1 MKNRNNIKKILGS
14 AFADK
19 GILFA
24 LLLLWIIGIAAN
36 RNFRNPLIFLNIAR
50 EASFVGFSAIGM
62 TFLIITGDFDLS
74 VGSLLALL
82 AIITVSIVGVL
93 GLVPTILIVVLL
105 GAVAGGI
112 NGTLSAVMGI
122 PAFIA
127 TLAMYFV
134 YRALAFIVSDG
145 NPVQFQ
151 EKWFTSL
158 GNGKFLGIPIPF
170 ITFLILVLVM
180 SYVLR
185 YTLFGRWILSV
196 GNSTK
201 ASVLSGIPVVKTRLG
216 AFILTGAFTGLAAIF
231 LSSRLWS
238 ANPGMKYGYEF
249 EVISA
254 VVLGGTSLK
263 GGKGSVVN
271 TFIASLF
278 FASMATTMNLFQI
291 DSYMQRVVIGFVL
304 LAAFSMSGVRD
315 RIEEY
320 MRVRQNRLHLSNSK
334 GDQS

>member
-1 MKNRNNIKKILGS
+1 MPEKKRTTIIKNI
-14 AFADK
+14 FADK

-24 LLLLWIIGIAAN
+24 LILLWLIGIIAN
-36 RNFRNPLIFLNIAR
+36 RNFRNPLIFMNIAR
-50 EASFVGFSAIGM
+50 EAAFVGFAGIGM

-82 AIITVSIVGVL
+82 AIVTVSIVGTV
-93 GLVPTILIVVLL
+93 GLFPTILIVVLL
-105 GAVAGGI
+105 GAVAGGL

-134 YRALAFIVSDG
+134 YRALAFIISDG

-158 GNGKFLGIPIPF
+158 GNGKILGIPTPF
-170 ITFLILVLVM
+170 IIFLALALFMTFI
-180 SYVLR
+180 LR
-185 YTLFGRWILSV
+185 YSLFGRRILAV
-196 GNSTK
+196 GNSKK
-201 ASVLSGIPVVKTRLG
+201 ASTISGIPVTWTKFG
-216 AFILTGAFTGLAAIF
+216 AFMLVGAFTGLAAVF

-263 GGKGSVVN
+263 GGKGSVMN
-271 TFIASLF
+271 TFIAALF
-278 FASMATTMNLFQI
+278 FAILNTTMNIFRV
-291 DSYMQRVVIGFVL
+291 DSYMQRVVIGIVL
-304 LAAFSMSGVRD
+304 LLAFSMSGIRD

-320 MRVRQNRLHLSNSK
+320 FRVRRSSIASVK
-334 GDQS
+334 AGDYNE

>member
-1 MKNRNNIKKILGS
+1 MNKENRVNLGRFLS
-14 AFADK
+14 DK
-19 GILFA
+19 GILIA
-24 LLLLWIIGIAAN
+24 LIVLWIIVIATN
-36 RNFRNPLIFLNIAR
+36 RSFRNPITFLNIAR
-50 EASFVGFSAIGM
+50 EASFVGLSALGM

-82 AIITVSIVGVL
+82 AIITVSIVGGIGIVL
-93 GLVPTILIVVLL
+93 TLILVVIL
-105 GAVAGGI
+105 GALAGSLNGI
-112 NGTLSAVMGI
+112 LSAVVGI

-134 YRALAFIVSDG
+134 YRAMAFIVSDG

-158 GNGKFLGIPIPF
+158 GNGNFLGIPIPF
-170 ITFLILVLVM
+170 LTLAALTILLT
-180 SYVLR
+180 YVLR
-185 YTLFGRWILSV
+185 FTLFGRRVLAV
-196 GNSTK
+196 GNSSK
-201 ASVLSGIPVVKTRLG
+201 ASIISGIPVVRTRLG
-216 AFILTGAFTGLAAIF
+216 AFILTGALTGLAAVF

-271 TFIASLF
+271 TFIAALF
-278 FASMATTMNLFQI
+278 FASLNR
-291 DSYMQRVVIGFVL
+291 SGYVL
-304 LAAFSMSGVRD
+304 ASVSWT
-315 RIEEY
+315 
-320 MRVRQNRLHLSNSK
+320 
-334 GDQS
+334 

>member
-1 MKNRNNIKKILGS
+1 MIKQNKKSGIMKNL
-14 AFADK
+14 FADK

-24 LLLLWIIGIAAN
+24 LILLWLIGILTN
-36 RNFRNPLIFLNIAR
+36 RNFRNPQIFLNIAR
-50 EASFVGFSAIGM
+50 EAAFVGFAGIGM

-82 AIITVSIVGVL
+82 AIITVSIVGTV
-93 GLVPTILIVVLL
+93 GLLPTLLIVVIL
-105 GAVAGGI
+105 GAMAGAV
-112 NGTLSAVMGI
+112 NGTLSAILGI

-134 YRALAFIVSDG
+134 YRALAFIVSNG

-158 GNGKFLGIPIPF
+158 GNGKLFGIPTPF
-170 ITFLILVLVM
+170 IVFIILSVIMTF
-180 SYVLR
+180 VLR
-185 YTLFGRWILSV
+185 YTLFGRHILAV

-201 ASVLSGIPVVKTRLG
+201 ASVISGIPVTRIRFG
-216 AFILTGAFTGLAAIF
+216 AFLLVGAFTGLAAIF

-263 GGKGSVVN
+263 GGKGSVMN
-271 TFIASLF
+271 TFIAAMF
-278 FASMATTMNLFQI
+278 FASLNTTMNLFRI
-291 DSYMQRVVIGFVL
+291 DSYMQRVVIGIVL
-304 LAAFSMSGVRD
+304 LLAFSMSEIRD

-320 MRVRQNRLHLSNSK
+320 FRVNKSPANLIRVGK
-334 GDQS
+334 

>member
-1 MKNRNNIKKILGS
+1 MAEKNKKAIIKNL
-14 AFADK
+14 FADR

-24 LLLLWIIGIAAN
+24 LLLLWVIGIATN

-50 EASFVGFSAIGM
+50 ESAFVGFSGIGM
-62 TFLIITGDFDLS
+62 TFLIIT
-74 VGSLLALL
+74 
-82 AIITVSIVGVL
+82 VSIVGTV
-93 GLVPTILIVVLL
+93 GLFPTLLIVVLL
-105 GAVAGGI
+105 GAVAGAL

-122 PAFIA
+122 PSFIA
-127 TLAMYFV
+127 TLGMYFI

-170 ITFLILVLVM
+170 IMFLLLTLGMTF
-180 SYVLR
+180 VLR
-185 YTLFGRWILSV
+185 YTTFGRQTLAV
-196 GNSTK
+196 GNSKK
-201 ASVLSGIPVVKTRLG
+201 ASLISGIPIKRTRLG
-216 AFILTGAFTGLAAIF
+216 SFMLVGAFTGLAAVF

-263 GGKGSVVN
+263 GGKGSVIN
-271 TFIASLF
+271 TFIAAIF
-278 FASMATTMNLFQI
+278 FASLNTTMNLFRV
-291 DSYMQRVVIGFVL
+291 DSYMQRVVIGVVL
-304 LAAFSMSGVRD
+304 LMAFSMSEIRD

-320 MRVRQNRLHLSNSK
+320 VRVVRSTSVTASEGK
-334 GDQS
+334 

>member
-1 MKNRNNIKKILGS
+1 MKKLNKDKKGF
-14 AFADK
+14 FADK
-19 GILFA
+19 GILIA
-24 LLLLWIIGIAAN
+24 LLALWIFGIIAN
-36 RNFRNPLIFLNIAR
+36 KNFRNPLTFLNIAR
-50 EASFVGFSAIGM
+50 EASFVGIAALGM

-82 AIITVSIVGVL
+82 AIVTVSIVGTLGLIPTIILITVL
-93 GLVPTILIVVLL
+93 GAL
-105 GAVAGGI
+105 AGTL
-112 NGTLSAVMGI
+112 NGTLSAVIGI

-170 ITFLILVLVM
+170 IALVILTVILA
-180 SYVLR
+180 YVLK
-185 YTLFGRWILSV
+185 YTLFGRRIMAV
-196 GNSTK
+196 GNSSK
-201 ASVLSGIPVVKTRLG
+201 ASIISGIPVIKTRIG
-216 AFILTGAFTGLAAIF
+216 AFALTGALTGIAAVF
-231 LSSRLWS
+231 MSSRLWS

-271 TFIASLF
+271 TFFAALF
-278 FASMATTMNLFQI
+278 FASLNTTMNLFQV
-291 DSYMQRVVIGFVL
+291 DSYMQRVFIGLVL
-304 LAAFSMSGVRD
+304 LAAFSMSGIQE
-315 RIEEY
+315 RIEETL
-320 MRVRQNRLHLSNSK
+320 RIRRSAQGS
-334 GDQS
+334 

>member
-1 MKNRNNIKKILGS
+1 MKNL
-14 AFADK
+14 FADK

-24 LLLLWIIGIAAN
+24 LILLWLIGILTN
-36 RNFRNPLIFLNIAR
+36 RNFRNPQIFLNIAR
-50 EASFVGFSAIGM
+50 EAAFVGFAGIGM

-82 AIITVSIVGVL
+82 AIITVSIVGTV
-93 GLVPTILIVVLL
+93 GLLPTLLIVVIL
-105 GAVAGGI
+105 GAMAGAV
-112 NGTLSAVMGI
+112 NGTLSAILGI

-134 YRALAFIVSDG
+134 YRALAFIVSNG

-158 GNGKFLGIPIPF
+158 GNGKLFGIPTPF
-170 ITFLILVLVM
+170 IVFIILSVIMTF
-180 SYVLR
+180 VLR
-185 YTLFGRWILSV
+185 YTLFGRHILAV

-201 ASVLSGIPVVKTRLG
+201 ASVISGIPVTRIRFG
-216 AFILTGAFTGLAAIF
+216 AFLLVGAFTGLAAIF

-263 GGKGSVVN
+263 GGKGSVMN
-271 TFIASLF
+271 TFIAAMF
-278 FASMATTMNLFQI
+278 FASLNTTMNLFRI
-291 DSYMQRVVIGFVL
+291 DSYMQRVVIGIVL
-304 LAAFSMSGVRD
+304 LLAFSMSEIRD

-320 MRVRQNRLHLSNSK
+320 FRVNKSPANLIRVGK
-334 GDQS
+334 

>member
-1 MKNRNNIKKILGS
+1 MSRPNKRTTVIKNL
-14 AFADK
+14 FADK

-24 LLLLWIIGIAAN
+24 LLLLWLIGIIAN
-36 RNFRNPLIFLNIAR
+36 RNFRNPQIFLNIAR
-50 EASFVGFSAIGM
+50 EAAFVGFAGIGM

-74 VGSLLALL
+74 VGSLLAFL
-82 AIITVSIVGVL
+82 AIITVSIVGTV
-93 GLVPTILIVVLL
+93 GLLPALLIVVLL
-105 GAVAGGI
+105 GGFAGAI
-112 NGTLSAVMGI
+112 NGSLSAVMGI

-158 GNGKFLGIPIPF
+158 GNGKMLGIPTPF
-170 ITFLILVLVM
+170 IVFLLFVLLMTF
-180 SYVLR
+180 VLR
-185 YTLFGRWILSV
+185 YTLFGRRILAV

-201 ASVLSGIPVVKTRLG
+201 ASVISGIPVTRIRLG
-216 AFILTGAFTGLAAIF
+216 AFILVGAFTGLAAVF

-263 GGKGSVVN
+263 GGKGSVMN
-271 TFIASLF
+271 TFIASIF
-278 FASMATTMNLFQI
+278 FASLNTTMNLFRI
-291 DSYMQRVVIGFVL
+291 DSYMQRVVIGIVL
-304 LAAFSMSGVRD
+304 LLAFSMSSIRD

-320 MRVRQNRLHLSNSK
+320 FRIRRSSGNTTKVGN
-334 GDQS
+334 

>member
-1 MKNRNNIKKILGS
+1 MNKLKKDSKKGFL
-14 AFADK
+14 ADK
-19 GILFA
+19 GILIA
-24 LLLLWIIGIAAN
+24 LLVLWVFGIIAN
-36 RNFRNPLIFLNIAR
+36 KNFRNPLTFLNIAR
-50 EASFVGFSAIGM
+50 EASFVGIAALGM

-74 VGSLLALL
+74 VGSMLALL
-82 AIITVSIVGVL
+82 AIVTVSIVGTL
-93 GLVPTILIVVLL
+93 GLIPTLIVVTVL
-105 GAVAGGI
+105 GALAGTL
-112 NGTLSAVMGI
+112 NGTLSAVVGI

-170 ITFLILVLVM
+170 IALVILTIILA
-180 SYVLR
+180 YVLK
-185 YTLFGRWILSV
+185 YTLFGRRILAV
-196 GNSTK
+196 GNSSK
-201 ASVLSGIPVVKTRLG
+201 ASIISGIPVIKTRIG
-216 AFILTGAFTGLAAIF
+216 AFALTGALTGMAAVF
-231 LSSRLWS
+231 MSSRLWS

-271 TFIASLF
+271 TFFAALF
-278 FASMATTMNLFQI
+278 FASLNTTMNLFQV
-291 DSYMQRVVIGFVL
+291 DSYMQRVFIGLVL
-304 LAAFSMSGVRD
+304 LAAFSMSGIQD
-315 RIEEY
+315 RIEETL
-320 MRVRQNRLHLSNSK
+320 RIRRSAQRS
-334 GDQS
+334 